1 MNLKEV
7 PADKLIERTAQKLKA
22 MEEFRPPEW
31 ARFVK
36 TGVSRQRAPS
46 QDDWWWTRAAAVLR
60 KIGIE
65 GTIGT
70 ERLRKEYGGRKNR
83 GHKPERKLK
92 ASGSVIRKVLQQLEA
107 AGFVS
112 TKKAKG
118 RSLTEKGESFL
129 TEISKGLRKK

>member
-1 MNLKEV
+1 MNLKDV
-7 PADKLIERTAQKLKA
+7 PADGLIERTAQKMKG
-22 MEEFRPPEW
+22 MDEFRPPEW

-36 TGVSRQRAPS
+36 TGVNRERSPS
-46 QDDWWWTRAAAVLR
+46 QDNWWWTRAAAVLR

-92 ASGSVIRKVLQQLEA
+92 GSGSVIRKVLQQLEA